1 MSEKFKGY
9 PPPGVPPYIQV
20 PLMAF
25 REHARDLTP
34 IEINLLV
41 VLMRY
46 TYGWHKTTGA
56 VSINQL
62 ISDVKLDRKTVIK
75 AVKGIEKHGIIT
87 ITRDSNS
94 IEGSLTNVFE
104 VTVDETA
111 LATSSEQQQ
120 QVADAVEDLFDE
132 DN

>member
-9 PPPGVPPYIQV
+9 PPPGVPPYVQV
-20 PLMAF
+20 PLMAL
-25 REHARDLTP
+25 REHARELTP
-34 IEINLLV
+34 IEMNLLV

-62 ISDVKLDRKTVIK
+62 IADVRLDRKTVIK
-75 AVKGIEKHGIIT
+75 AVKGIEKYGIIT

-94 IEGSLTNVFE
+94 AEGSLTNVFE
-104 VTVDETA
+104 ITVDETA
-111 LATSSEQQQ
+111 LVTSSEQQQ
-120 QVADAVEDLFDE
+120 QVADAVQDLFDDE
-132 DN
+132 D